1 MVEKQKKEAEWTRQH
16 ELTKEQ
22 FKQLILNKMNRA
34 AQYHRAVDKQESR
47 PNAH

>member
-22 FKQLILNKMNRA
+22 FKQLILNKITRA
-34 AQYHRAVDKQESR
+34 RQYHQAVKKREIAQG
-47 PNAH
+47 